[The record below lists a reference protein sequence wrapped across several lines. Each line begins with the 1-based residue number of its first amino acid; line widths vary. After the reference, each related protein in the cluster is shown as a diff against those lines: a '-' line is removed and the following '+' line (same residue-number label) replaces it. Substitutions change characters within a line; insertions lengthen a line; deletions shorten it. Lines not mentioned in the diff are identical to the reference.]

1 MARPTRYL
9 TGDENPLDAPMRSL
23 YDMGQRA
30 YKAFS
35 EHEPDYTVPGTPLGI
50 FRDPAIEGQKTALRG
65 DVPPPAP
72 PPPPSDPG
80 LAPPS
85 PRRSEFVTR
94 DPEMSDPAIE
104 GQRRGILGESYTRM
118 NRVTPGAPEPQRNL
132 NALRRNQEQSFIRP
146 LMQTSGEPMSAA
158 DMENRKGAMNAL
170 DDFYGT
176 EDELRGDHQ
185 ADTFQ
190 NEQFQTSLAEQDQKQ
205 SLADTLA
212 LDPFARE
219 KAVSE
224 AQLDYHRGIQGIN
237 RGEMQTRRGDYLSTI
252 SDLQNK
258 HQQALQRVRNNPNL
272 SPEQKKSQEGEME
285 ALLKDLMDRAG
296 VAHGF
301 QAGRNADAFEG
312 IDGGG
317 RPRI

>member
-1 MARPTRYL
+1 MADRRY
-9 TGDENPLDAPMRSL
+9 NPLLGLLGLGDAGDIASGIGRS
-23 YDMGQRA
+23 A
-30 YKAFS
+30 SKALF
-35 EHEPDYTVPGTPLGI
+35 PFANAP
-50 FRDPAIEGQKTALRG
+50 DPAIEGQRAALRG

-72 PPPPSDPG
+72 PPPPANDPG
-80 LAPPS
+80 FAPPH
-85 PRRSEFVTR
+85 PTRREMVTR
-94 DPEMSDPAIE
+94 DPEIE
-104 GQRRGILGESYTRM
+104 GQKLGITGRSMTSRF
-118 NRVTPGAPEPQRNL
+118 PQQPDRNL
-132 NALRRNQEQSFIRP
+132 DALRRNQEQSFLRP
-146 LMQTSGEPMSAA
+146 LMQTSGRPLSAA
-158 DMENRKGAMNAL
+158 DVEDRQRGMDVL
-170 DDFYGT
+170 DSFHGT

-190 NEQFQTSLAEQDQKQ
+190 NEQFETALAEQDQKQ

-219 KAVSE
+219 KAVAE
-224 AQLDYHRGIQGIN
+224 TQLGYHRGIQDIN
-237 RGEMQTRRGDYLSTI
+237 REEMQTRRSNYLSTI

-272 SPEQKKSQEGEME
+272 SPEQKKSQESEMA
-285 ALLKDLMDRAG
+285 ALLKDLVDQAG